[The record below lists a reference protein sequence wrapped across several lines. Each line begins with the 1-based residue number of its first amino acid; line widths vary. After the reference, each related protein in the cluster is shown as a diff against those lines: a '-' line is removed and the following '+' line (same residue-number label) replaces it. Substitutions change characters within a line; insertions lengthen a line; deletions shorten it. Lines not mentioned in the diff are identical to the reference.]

1 MNLLP
6 GCSMEIEGAMPAP
19 ADAHLPLPAMQGSVG
34 TATSLVLRT
43 IQLVVAAMS
52 IAAMLSTNDYFTFP
66 ASRYVSVSNSYT
78 DMYV

>member
-1 MNLLP
+1 
-6 GCSMEIEGAMPAP
+6 MEIEGAMPAP

-34 TATSLVLRT
+34 TATSCMVRSTRLVA
-43 IQLVVAAMS
+43 AAMS